1 MRRPATLP
9 LPPRRNA
16 SKFCETGF
24 SDPASAFYSDR
35 LTSHGVALVLRA
47 RTFIGARYHSVRT
60 SEECLCI
67 TFMPERCLRFRTGCC
82 TIFRVLEW
90 PAPKLS
96 RLWRAIVS
104 ARVARGLS
112 CYIWLTGRVWYLYL
126 LVVTVYRKSYLI
138 CRVRT
143 HALGTLRTSTY
154 RGRSLVA
161 SCRYHTRDAAPAMY
175 QYLRMFFLFPF
186 FFHSFLPPLSVRP
199 SALYFA
205 IIPLFEFR
213 LFFLFVSFSRFFFF
227 LWVFS
232 CCCCFSR
239 FCSFS
244 CLNGGAGKR
253 RGRNVS
259 HLGQMMI
266 Y

>member
-112 CYIWLTGRVWYLYL
+112 CYIWLIGRVWYLYL

-186 FFHSFLPPLSVRP
+186 FFIPFSPPCPSVPLPFILLLFLCLN
-199 SALYFA
+199 
-205 IIPLFEFR
+205 
-213 LFFLFVSFSRFFFF
+213 FVSFFCLFLFPGFSFFCGYF
-227 LWVFS
+227 LAVVVFLD
-232 CCCCFSR
+232 FAH
-239 FCSFS
+239 FH
-244 CLNGGAGKR
+244 
-253 RGRNVS
+253 V
-259 HLGQMMI
+259 
-266 Y
+266 